1 MRLINDMGHW
11 IARQIHHWRRR
22 AHGAGKQV
30 VADGSNAIASAGAL
44 LRGRKCKK
52 PLVVLG
58 HGVEETKLFRSLR
71 ENELSWVAYS
81 GVSVRP
87 TAADAE
93 AICRIWREEG
103 CDSFAAM
110 GDGPLLDVT
119 KTAAACV
126 AGRGRSVARMAGY
139 GKLPRRKPPVFL
151 AIPTVAG
158 SSSESLARATVLDE
172 QNNRLCLVGK
182 NLTPELVVLDPAL
195 LEHTPR
201 VDVAEAG
208 MDGLCRAVEAYLTPG
223 KGDEAARAMAA
234 DAVRGFLE
242 NLEPCWNSGGTVN
255 QRSALL
261 EASRLA
267 GAAASVLGYGY
278 ARALARSAADVAGL
292 EFGSAS
298 AVILPY
304 ILEKYGNN
312 VREKLAMLSEVTGV
326 MTNGGQIQRAA
337 AFIERLRAMSFRMG
351 FSDTLDGLTRDTA
364 EEIAFLG
371 SRDDR
376 CFAPVFW
383 TEARCR
389 TVFCALSME
398 EDKTLNTTTGEKLQ
412 WL

>member
-1 MRLINDMGHW
+1 MRLINDLGHW
-11 IARQIHHWRRR
+11 IARQIHLRRRR
-22 AHGAGKQV
+22 AYGAGKQV
-30 VADGSNAIASAGAL
+30 VADGVNAIASAGAL

-58 HGVEETKLFRSLR
+58 RGVDETRLFRSLR

-87 TAADAE
+87 TVADAE
-93 AICRIWREEG
+93 AICRIWWEEG

-110 GDGPLLDVT
+110 GEGPLLDVA

-126 AGRGRSVARMAGY
+126 AGRGRPVVGMAGY
-139 GKLPRRKPPVFL
+139 GKLPRRKPPVVL

-158 SSSESLARATVLDE
+158 SSAESLARTTILDE
-172 QNNRLCLVGK
+172 QNKRLCLAGK
-182 NLTPELVVLDPAL
+182 NLIPELVVLDPAL

-234 DAVRGFLE
+234 EAVRGFLE
-242 NLEPCWNSGGTVN
+242 NLESCWNSGGTIY
-255 QRSALL
+255 QRGALL

-267 GAAASVLGYGY
+267 GAAASTLGYGY
-278 ARALARSAADVAGL
+278 VRVLAQSAAEVAGL
-292 EFGSAS
+292 EFGSTG

-304 ILEKYGNN
+304 ILEKYGNDA
-312 VREKLAMLSEVTGV
+312 REKLAKLSEVSGV

-351 FSDTLDGLTRDTA
+351 FSDTLDGLAWDTA
-364 EEIAFLG
+364 EEIAFLA
-371 SRDDR
+371 SQDDR

-383 TEARCR
+383 SEDHCR
-389 TVFCALSME
+389 AIFCALSVE